1 MLSNIWKHAL
11 LHRCGT
17 TEVTSAYVK
26 STLKT
31 PMQYYSSLSIR
42 FCVQNFRPYFVN
54 IFGKAHRHFE
64 KSLRFKRIFPL
75 KTRWLNHT
83 LIWLRWAR
91 YSLFPMCICPHVP
104 QLANILTKIDFNI
117 DFNYKVIKI
126 VSKKRFS
133 MNFEF
138 LYQRQINL
146 YTSWSILNAKKL
158 ILPF

>member
-17 TEVTSAYVK
+17 SVTSAYVK

-91 YSLFPMCICPHVP
+91 YSLFLMCICPHVP

>member
-17 TEVTSAYVK
+17 SVISAYVK

-42 FCVQNFRPYFVN
+42 FCVQNFIAYFVN

-104 QLANILTKIDFNI
+104 QLANILTNIDSYI

-126 VSKKRFS
+126 PSKNVLILVIS
-133 MNFEF
+133 MNLKSFIT
-138 LYQRQINL
+138 LIL
-146 YTSWSILNAKKL
+146 IAYTS
-158 ILPF
+158 

>member
-1 MLSNIWKHAL
+1 MLLSNIWKHAL

-17 TEVTSAYVK
+17 TKVTSAYVK

-54 IFGKAHRHFE
+54 IFVKAHRHFE

-104 QLANILTKIDFNI
+104 QLANILTNIDSYI

-126 VSKKRFS
+126 PSKNVLIFVFRWILNS
-133 MNFEF
+133 CIT
-138 LYQRQINL
+138 LIL
-146 YTSWSILNAKKL
+146 IAYTS
-158 ILPF
+158 

>member
-1 MLSNIWKHAL
+1 MLLSNIWKHAL

-31 PMQYYSSLSIR
+31 PMQFYSSLSIR
-42 FCVQNFRPYFVN
+42 FCVQNFRTYFVN
-54 IFGKAHRHFE
+54 IFVKAHRHFE

-91 YSLFPMCICPHVP
+91 YSLFLMCICPHVP
-104 QLANILTKIDFNI
+104 QLANILTNIDSYI

-126 VSKKRFS
+126 PNKNVFRWILNSFITLIS
-133 MNFEF
+133 
-138 LYQRQINL
+138 IA
-146 YTSWSILNAKKL
+146 YTS
-158 ILPF
+158 